1 MIKVKI
7 FGILRVY
14 SGTAGRDLENGVT
27 AAEIKS
33 RLFGNQL
40 DYSYIKVLLNGEHA
54 DDKTVLADTSV
65 SLFYIGG
72 GGFPGG

>member
-7 FGILRVY
+7 YGILRGY
-14 SGTAGRDLENGVT
+14 TGAAGLDLKNGIT

-33 RLFGNQL
+33 RLFGDKL
-40 DYSYIKVLLNGEHA
+40 DHSYIKVLLNGEHV

-72 GGFPGG
+72 GGYPGG

>member
-33 RLFGNQL
+33 RLFGDKL
-40 DYSYIKVLLNGEHA
+40 DHSYIKVLLNGEHV

-72 GGFPGG
+72 GGYPGG